1 MAAVSLFWGT
11 NMAAVT
17 SCENNLLTPTLP
29 PSLEMSIRHSQAL
42 LWQTV
47 DSSPFSSL
55 YLYMFFAGFSE
66 ILRRWKAAGKLLT
79 LLAFARVLGIYFPT
93 VSAWY

>member
-55 YLYMFFAGFSE
+55 YYFIHVLCWFFRDLAEMEG
-66 ILRRWKAAGKLLT
+66 RR
-79 LLAFARVLGIYFPT
+79 
-93 VSAWY
+93 

>member
-1 MAAVSLFWGT
+1 MYFGIFFVLNRLQILVST
-11 NMAAVT
+11 PT
-17 SCENNLLTPTLP
+17 LTPTLP